1 MSNEQY
7 LIVSYFFAGVLSI
20 MIAIAAYAYLRRP
33 LAGLAHA
40 FPNRDLASVL
50 KKLFPAGL
58 VLPALAGF
66 LSVSYRSCQHES
78 YQAIIADRSY
88 LVAKNQEQ
96 LSAICFFL
104 MLAVL
109 GWGIVVFLS
118 LVTQPKQPGPGG
130 GGEPNHR

>member
-7 LIVSYFFAGVLSI
+7 LIVSYFFVAGLAIV
-20 MIAIAAYAYLRRP
+20 IAVAAYAYLRRP
-33 LAGLAHA
+33 LDGFASA
-40 FPNRDLASVL
+40 FPNRNLASLL

-78 YQAIIADRSY
+78 YESIIADRSY
-88 LVAKNQEQ
+88 LFGKNQEQ
-96 LSAICFFL
+96 ISTVCFFL

-109 GWGIVVFLS
+109 GWGIVVLLS
-118 LVTQPKQPGPGG
+118 LATQPKEPGRGG
-130 GGEPNHR
+130 DGEPNCR

>member
-7 LIVSYFFAGVLSI
+7 LIVSYFLVGGLSI
-20 MIAIAAYAYLRRP
+20 VIGAAAYAYLRHP
-33 LAGLAHA
+33 LEGLSRA
-40 FPNRDLASVL
+40 FPNRNFASLL

-66 LSVSYRSCQHES
+66 LSVSYQSCNQS
-78 YQAIIADRSY
+78 YASIIADRSY
-88 LVAKNQEQ
+88 LIGKNQEQ

-109 GWGIVVFLS
+109 AWGIVVFLS
-118 LVTQPKQPGPGG
+118 LLAQPKEPGRGENT
-130 GGEPNHR
+130 EPNRQ

>member
-7 LIVSYFFAGVLSI
+7 LIVSYFLVGGLSI
-20 MIAIAAYAYLRRP
+20 VIGVAAYAYLRRP
-33 LAGLAHA
+33 LEGLSRA
-40 FPNRDLASVL
+40 FPSPHLASAL

-66 LSVSYRSCQHES
+66 LSVSYQSCNQNYVS
-78 YQAIIADRSY
+78 IIADRSY
-88 LVAKNQEQ
+88 LIGKNQEQ

-109 GWGIVVFLS
+109 AWGIVILLS
-118 LVTQPKQPGPGG
+118 LLTRPKEPARGG
-130 GGEPNHR
+130 DMEPNRQ

>member
-7 LIVSYFFAGVLSI
+7 LIVSYFIVGGLAIV
-20 MIAIAAYAYLRRP
+20 IAIAVCAYLRRP
-33 LAGLAHA
+33 LEGLASA

-50 KKLFPAGL
+50 KRLFPAAL
-58 VLPALAGF
+58 VLPALVGF

-109 GWGIVVFLS
+109 AWGIVVLLS
-118 LVTQPKQPGPGG
+118 LVTKPKQPGPGG
-130 GGEPNHR
+130 DGEPNRR

>member
-7 LIVSYFFAGVLSI
+7 LIVSYFLMGGLAIV
-20 MIAIAAYAYLRRP
+20 IAMAVYAYLRRP
-33 LAGLAHA
+33 LAGLAST
-40 FPNRDLASVL
+40 FPNRNLASIL

-78 YQAIIADRSY
+78 YRSIIADRSY
-88 LVAKNQEQ
+88 LAGKNQEQ

-109 GWGIVVFLS
+109 AWGIVVLLS
-118 LVTQPKQPGPGG
+118 LVTQPKEPGHGG
-130 GGEPNHR
+130 NGEPNGR

>member
-7 LIVSYFFAGVLSI
+7 LIVSYFLVGALSI
-20 MIAIAAYAYLRRP
+20 VIATAAFVYLRRP
-33 LAGLAHA
+33 LAGLARA
-40 FPNRDLASVL
+40 FPNRNLASVL

-66 LSVSYRSCQHES
+66 LSVNYHSCQHES
-78 YQAIIADRSY
+78 YELIIADRSY
-88 LVAKNQEQ
+88 LVGKNQEQ

-109 GWGIVVFLS
+109 GWGIVVLLS
-118 LVTQPKQPGPGG
+118 LVNQPKEPGRCGDE
-130 GGEPNHR
+130 EPNRR